1 MKAATGICL
10 SMTLGAIAAWLLT
23 SSHYDQKLSSE
34 RRANETTLAENA
46 GELRSTTQRARA
58 AANNP
63 EVITLTETVTV
74 EVNPAEVLQQLLK
87 VDPNSKQRFTE
98 LRHAVHHFE
107 TLTDLGPKALP
118 AIRDFIASG
127 EDLSFGR
134 TYTQNRN
141 YITNWQRSNNQNL
154 TIRIN
159 GQNQNAA
166 KKTETQTTTPIKRTY
181 TYYSSSL
188 GSPGTGY
195 LVPPTLRMGLFQVVA
210 QTGGTVS
217 EKLLADSLAMATIG
231 GEAAFLDYLLAEI
244 APDQYTDLAL
254 KVAHDLLLN
263 PSEEA
268 ARDQQHETQL
278 YAILARHR
286 DATFA
291 KHAQELLITD
301 NGRLNQ
307 QALNYLNTVLKEKSV
322 PLLAHALNDERLN
335 KNYRASLIGYVMRF
349 TGQHPQADQMF
360 RDIMNQPMTETD
372 SRKVY
377 YTDQYKALNSMYYNA
392 DKETATKRKALID
405 SVRHN
410 ITNAQLK
417 RQLDYVEKRLN
428 YQIDPK
434 SNPWK
439 KQGNLGTNFDSG
451 VVYSFSP
458 MSEPLGEAPAGMMF
472 EPVSGHSSFSGAEVF
487 LNTATETPAPQM
499 IIRNGATTLDL
510 RSLIIPAER

>member
-1 MKAATGICL
+1 
-10 SMTLGAIAAWLLT
+10 MTVGAVAAWLLT

-34 RRANETTLAENA
+34 RRANETTLAEERS
-46 GELRSTTQRARA
+46 ELRATTQRARA
-58 AANNP
+58 NTP
-63 EVITLTETVTV
+63 EVVTLTETVTV

-87 VDPNSKQRFTE
+87 VDSNGKNRLTE
-98 LRHAVHHFE
+98 LRHAVHYFE
-107 TLTDLGPKALP
+107 TLTDLGHKALP

-141 YITNWQRSNNQNL
+141 YNWQRGSAQPF

-159 GQNQNAA
+159 GQNQNAQ
-166 KKTETQTTTPIKRTY
+166 KKTETKTQPVTRTY

-210 QTGGTVS
+210 QTGGTVA
-217 EKLLADSLAMATIG
+217 EKLLADSLAMAQVG

-263 PSEEA
+263 PTEES
-268 ARDQQHETQL
+268 ARDPQHETQL

-291 KHAQELLITD
+291 KHAQELLVTD

-335 KNYRASLIGYVMRF
+335 KSYRASLIGYVMRY
-349 TGQHPQADQMF
+349 TGQHAQADQMF
-360 RDIMNQPMTETD
+360 RDIMSQPMTETD

-377 YTDQYKALNSMYYNA
+377 YTDQYKALSSMYYNA
-392 DKETATKRKALID
+392 DKETATKRKALIE

-410 ITNAQLK
+410 ITNDQLK
-417 RQLDYVEKRLN
+417 RQLDSVEKRLD

-439 KQGNLGTNFDSG
+439 KQGSTINGGTIYSYALPAATAESTVVETMFFEPSNGALLNF
-451 VVYSFSP
+451 SFP
-458 MSEPLGEAPAGMMF
+458 TEPGNAPA
-472 EPVSGHSSFSGAEVF
+472 P
-487 LNTATETPAPQM
+487 M
-499 IIRNGATTLDL
+499 IIRHRATTLDL
-510 RSLIIPAER
+510 RSFIPAGR

>member
-10 SMTLGAIAAWLLT
+10 SMTVGALGAWLLT
-23 SSHYDQKLSSE
+23 SSHYDQKLGSE

-46 GELRSTTQRARA
+46 GELRATTQRARA

-63 EVITLTETVTV
+63 EVVTLTETVTV

-87 VDPNSKQRFTE
+87 LDPNSKQRFTE

-141 YITNWQRSNNQNL
+141 YNYNRLGGNTQNF

-159 GQNQNAA
+159 GQNQNAQ
-166 KKTETQTTTPIKRTY
+166 KTQPITRTY

-188 GSPGTGY
+188 GSPSTGY

-210 QTGGTVS
+210 QTGGTVA
-217 EKLLADSLAMATIG
+217 EKLLADSLAMAKVG

-263 PSEEA
+263 PTEES
-268 ARDQQHETQL
+268 ARDPQHETQL

-291 KHAQELLITD
+291 KHAQELLVTD

-335 KNYRASLIGYVMRF
+335 KSYRASLIGYVMRY
-349 TGQHPQADQMF
+349 TGQHAQADQMF
-360 RDIMNQPMTETD
+360 RDIMSQPMTETD

-377 YTDQYKALNSMYYNA
+377 YTDQYKALSSMYYNA
-392 DKETATKRKALID
+392 DKETATKRKALIE

-410 ITNAQLK
+410 ITNDQLK
-417 RQLDYVEKRLN
+417 RQLDSVEKRLD

-434 SNPWK
+434 SKPWK
-439 KQGNLGTNFDSG
+439 KQGSTINGGTIYSYALPAATAESTVVETMFFEPSNGALLNF
-451 VVYSFSP
+451 SFP
-458 MSEPLGEAPAGMMF
+458 TEPGNAPA
-472 EPVSGHSSFSGAEVF
+472 P
-487 LNTATETPAPQM
+487 M
-499 IIRNGATTLDL
+499 IIRHRATTLDL
-510 RSLIIPAER
+510 RSFIPAGR

>member
-1 MKAATGICL
+1 
-10 SMTLGAIAAWLLT
+10 MTLGAIAAWLLT

-34 RRANETTLAENA
+34 RRATKNTLAENA

-98 LRHAVHHFE
+98 LRQAVHHFE

-118 AIRDFIASG
+118 AIRDFIASS

-134 TYTQNRN
+134 TYTQNYN
-141 YITNWQRSNNQNL
+141 TNWRGGSTQPL

-159 GQNQNAA
+159 GQNQNAQ
-166 KKTETQTTTPIKRTY
+166 KKPEGQKSQPVTRTY
-181 TYYSSSL
+181 TYYSSSF

-210 QTGGTVS
+210 QTGGTMA
-217 EKLLADSLAMATIG
+217 EKMLADALGMASVG
-231 GEAAFLDYLLAEI
+231 GEAAFLDYLLADL
-244 APDQYTDLAL
+244 APEQYTDLAL

-263 PSEEA
+263 PTAESV
-268 ARDQQHETQL
+268 RDQQHETQL

-286 DATFA
+286 DTTFA
-291 KHAQELLITD
+291 KHAQELLVTD

-322 PLLAHALNDERLN
+322 PLLARALDDERLN
-335 KNYRASLIGYVMRF
+335 KSYRASLLGYVMRY
-349 TGQHPQADQMF
+349 TGQHAQADQMF
-360 RDIMNQPMTETD
+360 HDIMSQPMTETD

-405 SVRHN
+405 SVRHT
-410 ITNAQLK
+410 ITNDQLK
-417 RQLDYVEKRLN
+417 RQLEYVEKRLN

-434 SNPWK
+434 TNPWK
-439 KQGNLGTNFDSG
+439 KQGSSETNIDSG
-451 VVYSFSP
+451 VVYSFST
-458 MSEPLGEAPAGMMF
+458 MSESMGEAPAGMMF
-472 EPVSGHSSFSGAEVF
+472 APVSGHPSPLSFSSGADVLLDSAAAIE
-487 LNTATETPAPQM
+487 LPAQQM
-499 IIRNGATTLDL
+499 IIRNGANTLDL
-510 RSLIIPAER
+510 RSLIIPGDR

>member
-10 SMTLGAIAAWLLT
+10 SMTVGALGAWLLT
-23 SSHYDQKLSSE
+23 SSHYDQKLGSE

-46 GELRSTTQRARA
+46 GELRATTQRARA

-63 EVITLTETVTV
+63 EVVTLTETVTV

-87 VDPNSKQRFTE
+87 LDPNSKQRFTE

-141 YITNWQRSNNQNL
+141 YNYNRLGGNTQNF

-159 GQNQNAA
+159 GQNQNAQ
-166 KKTETQTTTPIKRTY
+166 KTQPITRTY

-188 GSPGTGY
+188 GSPSTGY

-210 QTGGTVS
+210 QTGGTVA
-217 EKLLADSLAMATIG
+217 EKLLADSLAMAKVG

-263 PSEEA
+263 PTEES
-268 ARDQQHETQL
+268 ARDPQHETQL

-291 KHAQELLITD
+291 KHAQELLVTD

-335 KNYRASLIGYVMRF
+335 KSYRASLIGYVMRY
-349 TGQHPQADQMF
+349 TGQHAQADQMF
-360 RDIMNQPMTETD
+360 RDIMSQPMTETD

-377 YTDQYKALNSMYYNA
+377 YTDQYKALSSMYYNA
-392 DKETATKRKALID
+392 DKETATKRKALIE

-410 ITNAQLK
+410 ITNDQLK
-417 RQLDYVEKRLN
+417 RQLDSVEKRLD

-434 SNPWK
+434 SKPWK
-439 KQGNLGTNFDSG
+439 KQGSTINGGTIYSYALPAATAESTVVETMFFEPSNGALLNF
-451 VVYSFSP
+451 SFP
-458 MSEPLGEAPAGMMF
+458 TEPGNAPA
-472 EPVSGHSSFSGAEVF
+472 P
-487 LNTATETPAPQM
+487 M
-499 IIRNGATTLDL
+499 IIRHRATTLDL
-510 RSLIIPAER
+510 PSFIPAGR

>member
-10 SMTLGAIAAWLLT
+10 SMTVGALGAWLLT
-23 SSHYDQKLSSE
+23 SSHYDQKLGSE

-46 GELRSTTQRARA
+46 GELRATTQRARA

-63 EVITLTETVTV
+63 EVVTLTETVTV

-87 VDPNSKQRFTE
+87 LDPNSKQRFTE

-141 YITNWQRSNNQNL
+141 YNYNRLGGNTQNF

-159 GQNQNAA
+159 GQNQNAQ
-166 KKTETQTTTPIKRTY
+166 KTQPITRTY

-188 GSPGTGY
+188 GSPSTGY

-210 QTGGTVS
+210 QTGGTVA
-217 EKLLADSLAMATIG
+217 EKLLADSLAMAKVG

-263 PSEEA
+263 PTEES
-268 ARDQQHETQL
+268 ARDPQHETQL

-291 KHAQELLITD
+291 KHAQELLVTD

-335 KNYRASLIGYVMRF
+335 KSYRASLIGYVMRY
-349 TGQHPQADQMF
+349 TGQHAQADQMF
-360 RDIMNQPMTETD
+360 RDIMSQPMTETD

-377 YTDQYKALNSMYYNA
+377 YTDQYKALSSMYYNA
-392 DKETATKRKALID
+392 DKETATKRKALIE

-410 ITNAQLK
+410 ITNDQLK
-417 RQLDYVEKRLN
+417 RQLDSVEKRLD

-439 KQGNLGTNFDSG
+439 KQGSTINGGTIYSYALPAATAESTVVETMFFEPSNGALLNF
-451 VVYSFSP
+451 SFP
-458 MSEPLGEAPAGMMF
+458 TEPGNAPA
-472 EPVSGHSSFSGAEVF
+472 P
-487 LNTATETPAPQM
+487 M
-499 IIRNGATTLDL
+499 IIRHRATTLDL
-510 RSLIIPAER
+510 RSFIPAGR

>member
-1 MKAATGICL
+1 MIV
-10 SMTLGAIAAWLLT
+10 GAIATWLFTT
-23 SSHYDQKLSSE
+23 SYYSQKLNDQ
-34 RRANETTLAENA
+34 RRANETTLSE
-46 GELRSTTQRARA
+46 ERSEMRSTTQRTRA

-63 EVITLTETVTV
+63 EVVTLTETVTV

-87 VDPNSKQRFTE
+87 VDPNSKNRLTE

-118 AIRDFIASG
+118 AILDFIASG

-141 YITNWQRSNNQNL
+141 YTTNWQRGNTQPF

-159 GQNQNAA
+159 GQNQNAQKNSEA
-166 KKTETQTTTPIKRTY
+166 QKTQTVTRTY
-181 TYYSSSL
+181 TQYSGSM

-210 QTGGTVS
+210 QTGGTVA
-217 EKLLADSLAMATIG
+217 EKLLADSLAMATVG
-231 GEAAFLDYLLAEI
+231 GEAAFLDYLLADI
-244 APDQYTDLAL
+244 APEQYPDLAL

-263 PSEEA
+263 PTEES

-286 DATFA
+286 DTTFS
-291 KHAQELLITD
+291 KHAQELLVTD

-322 PLLAHALNDERLN
+322 PLLAHAMNDERLN
-335 KNYRASLIGYVMRF
+335 KSYRASLIGYVMRY

-360 RDIMNQPMTETD
+360 RDIMSQPMTETD
-372 SRKVY
+372 ARKVY

-392 DKETATKRKALID
+392 DKETATKRKALIQ

-410 ITNAQLK
+410 ITHDQLK
-417 RQLDYVEKRLN
+417 RQLDSVQKRLD
-428 YQIDPK
+428 YQINPK

-439 KQGNLGTNFDSG
+439 KQGSIIN
-451 VVYSFSP
+451 
-458 MSEPLGEAPAGMMF
+458 GEAFYSYAM
-472 EPVSGHSSFSGAEVF
+472 HAATAESAVAKTMLF
-487 LNTATETPAPQM
+487 KPS
-499 IIRNGATTLDL
+499 NGAVLKCDALFFLKTDRL
-510 RSLIIPAER
+510 

>member
-1 MKAATGICL
+1 
-10 SMTLGAIAAWLLT
+10 MTVGAVAAWLLT
-23 SSHYDQKLSSE
+23 SSHYDQKLGSE

-46 GELRSTTQRARA
+46 GELRATTQRARA

-63 EVITLTETVTV
+63 EVVTLTETVTV

-87 VDPNSKQRFTE
+87 VDPNSKNRLTE

-118 AIRDFIASG
+118 TIRDFIASG

-141 YITNWQRSNNQNL
+141 YNWY
-154 TIRIN
+154 RIN
-159 GQNQNAA
+159 GQNQNAQ
-166 KKTETQTTTPIKRTY
+166 KKTETKTQPVTRTY

-210 QTGGTVS
+210 QTGGTVA
-217 EKLLADSLAMATIG
+217 EKLLADSLAMAQVG

-263 PSEEA
+263 PTEES
-268 ARDQQHETQL
+268 ARDPQHETQL

-291 KHAQELLITD
+291 KHAQGLLVTD

-335 KNYRASLIGYVMRF
+335 KSYRASLIGYVMRY
-349 TGQHPQADQMF
+349 TGQHAQADQMF
-360 RDIMNQPMTETD
+360 RDIMSQPMTETD

-377 YTDQYKALNSMYYNA
+377 YTDQYKALSSMYYNA
-392 DKETATKRKALID
+392 DKETATKRKALIE

-410 ITNAQLK
+410 ITNDQLK
-417 RQLDYVEKRLN
+417 RQLDSVEKRLD

-439 KQGNLGTNFDSG
+439 KQGSTINGGTIYSYALPAATAESTVVETMFFEPSNGALLNF
-451 VVYSFSP
+451 SFP
-458 MSEPLGEAPAGMMF
+458 TEPGNAPA
-472 EPVSGHSSFSGAEVF
+472 P
-487 LNTATETPAPQM
+487 M
-499 IIRNGATTLDL
+499 IIRHRATTLDL
-510 RSLIIPAER
+510 PSFIPAGR